1 MAISVSIDFPLNSK
15 GSTLFHCAAS
25 DYSGV
30 HQDGLWSYE
39 RCSMWSYERSPWC
52 SSTCAADIENRNHFF
67 CLYQQN
73 NDLYIN
79 DLPDNVCNIAIS
91 ADDTTLYCKCDQA
104 SDWWQQLKLASE
116 LEFDLWDQGIIQEFN
131 LGISSHASITLWCK
145 FCSWRVW
152 GHCKPPHSDSL
163 IWNTFFVNNSF

>member
-1 MAISVSIDFPLNSK
+1 MLLQLQNFVELIQVGFDVNIYNCKYQVKPHS
-15 GSTLFHCAAS
+15 
-25 DYSGV
+25 
-30 HQDGLWSYE
+30 
-39 RCSMWSYERSPWC
+39 SPWC
-52 SSTCAADIENRNHFF
+52 SSTCAANIANRNHFF

-131 LGISSHASITLWCK
+131 LGISSHASMTLWCK

-163 IWNTFFVNNSF
+163 IWNTFFVDNSF